1 MIGIPDKSLLNFR
14 FARTCVNKNMSWTK
28 PVADN
33 LQMGLAF
40 FYYKLLIF
48 ENKNQGLLQIAAF
61 YFLVAC
67 FINCYLRTLF
77 VILQTIFGRENFH
90 GSPRV
95 GRHLRST

>member
-1 MIGIPDKSLLNFR
+1 
-14 FARTCVNKNMSWTK
+14 MSWTK

-61 YFLVAC
+61 YFYVAC
-67 FINCYLRTLF
+67 FINCYLQD
-77 VILQTIFGRENFH
+77 QTIFGRENFH
-90 GSPRV
+90 GSLRV